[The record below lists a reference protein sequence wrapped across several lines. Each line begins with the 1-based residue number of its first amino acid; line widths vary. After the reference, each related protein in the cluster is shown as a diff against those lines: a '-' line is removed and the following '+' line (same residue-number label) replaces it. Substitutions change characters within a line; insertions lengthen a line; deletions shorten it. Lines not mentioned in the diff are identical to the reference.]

1 LINSSKQYA
10 EGYVTRSVLNP
21 GLHFRPHGN
30 KEVSVSFKIGEKV
43 VYPNHGIGV
52 IEKITTTEIAG
63 TQSSFYLLRLK
74 ATESTVMVP
83 IANASEIGLRAP
95 INNNQCDK
103 LLKAL
108 SEDFTNPPVDW
119 KDRYKEFLEKMKTGD
134 IFHVAEVLK
143 NLTYLSLNKPLS
155 FREKRMLER
164 ARYLVISELSTVCRK
179 SECVVEPMVDDAL
192 NRSCSKHRASGVAR
206 PIAAR
211 AMTKATAIAH

>member
-1 LINSSKQYA
+1 
-10 EGYVTRSVLNP
+10 
-21 GLHFRPHGN
+21 
-30 KEVSVSFKIGEKV
+30 VSFKIGEKV

-83 IANASEIGLRAP
+83 IANASEIGLRSP
-95 INNNQCDK
+95 INNSQCEK

-108 SEDFTNPPVDW
+108 SEDFINPPVDW
-119 KDRYKEFLEKMKTGD
+119 KDRYKEFLERMKTGD

-143 NLTYLSLNKPLS
+143 NLTYLAQLKPLS

-192 NRSCSKHRASGVAR
+192 NRSCSKHRAGGVTR
-206 PIAAR
+206 TITTR
-211 AMTKATAIAH
+211 AVSKASVIAH

>member
-1 LINSSKQYA
+1 
-10 EGYVTRSVLNP
+10 
-21 GLHFRPHGN
+21 
-30 KEVSVSFKIGEKV
+30 VSFKVGEKV

-63 TQSSFYLLRLK
+63 NQSSFYLLRLK

-83 IANASEIGLRAP
+83 IANASEIGLRSP

-108 SEDFTNPPVDW
+108 SEDFINPPIDW
-119 KDRYKEFLEKMKTGD
+119 KDRYKEFLERMKTGD

-143 NLTYLSLNKPLS
+143 NLTYLSMNKPLS

-164 ARYLVISELSTVCRK
+164 ARYLVISEMSTVCRK
-179 SECVVEPMVDDAL
+179 AECVVEPLVDDAL
-192 NRSCSKHRASGVAR
+192 RKSCTKHRASGISTK
-206 PIAAR
+206 PLAAR
-211 AMTKATAIAH
+211 SISKASAIAH

>member
-1 LINSSKQYA
+1 M
-10 EGYVTRSVLNP
+10 
-21 GLHFRPHGN
+21 
-30 KEVSVSFKIGEKV
+30 SFKVGEKV

-63 TQSSFYLLRLK
+63 AQNSFYLLRLK

-83 IANASEIGLRAP
+83 IANAIEIGLRPP
-95 INNNQCDK
+95 INTSQCDR

-108 SEDFTNPPVDW
+108 SADFTNPPVDW
-119 KDRYKEFLEKMKTGD
+119 KDRYKDFLEKMKTGD

-143 NLTYLSLNKPLS
+143 NLTYLSLSKPLS

-179 SECVVEPMVDDAL
+179 SECMVEPLVDEAL
-192 NRSCSKHRASGVAR
+192 RKSCMKHTKSAAMAKSGTK
-206 PIAAR
+206 PAA
-211 AMTKATAIAH
+211 AITAH